1 MSRFIPL
8 AEPETVLLSTALLVP
23 RLAAARTRLE
33 GFVRLHFH
41 ARGALSNLFLEPLE
55 YQSVSELLATSEVLM
70 RVLAVGLNFRDVLNV
85 LGEYPG
91 DPGPPGLDCSGVTSA
106 FGERVRHLGP
116 ALGATCFGFAFGSL
130 ASSARTD
137 AGLLVRKPP
146 HLSHE
151 EACSLPITF
160 STVRNSPTLS
170 HAYAPRLQCTH
181 AQRGTLDPTMRIS
194 CC

>member
-1 MSRFIPL
+1 MPSGLYDVVNFDSASTSNQQRGKGV
-8 AEPETVLLSTALLVP
+8 TLLTLPGTL
-23 RLAAARTRLE
+23 T
-33 GFVRLHFH
+33 
-41 ARGALSNLFLEPLE
+41 
-55 YQSVSELLATSEVLM
+55 SV
-70 RVLAVGLNFRDVLNV
+70 
-85 LGEYPG
+85 GEYAFKG
-91 DPGPPGLDCSGVTSA
+91 CSGLTSLTLPKTLTSVGRGVFRDCSGVTSA
-106 FGERVRHLGP
+106 FGERVRRLGP

-181 AQRGTLDPTMRIS
+181 AQRGTLDPTMRLS